1 MHRRCNMSNH
11 SHYKV
16 GCDAHKRYSVFAVC
30 DGKGK
35 VLDRV
40 RVNHERGAIQGFLSQ
55 FPSGT
60 PVALETVGNWYWI
73 VDEIEVAGCV
83 ALLAHAG
90 KAKAMMGHTHK
101 TDKLDAEGLATLL
114 HNGTLPTVWIP
125 PGDLR
130 DERELPRT
138 RMALSKVRTMLKNRM
153 HSTLAKYALSPDT
166 ESDIFS
172 RKWRPQLLDLLRRL
186 PGETQRCM
194 QQELELLDQV
204 QEQIHRLEARIL
216 ERVQKTP
223 TIQLIQS
230 VPGPGPTELAGWS
243 GSSAPAPGCELPGDG
258 SAPALGP
265 TARAPAACSVESL
278 RAGSRPSARCR
289 CGVEWP
295 GPPRRACRSCGYGP
309 SSPWHCRRGPAAQH
323 SRRPRSRLRSNTNCR
338 LFPGRRACL
347 MGIERGSLEWLP
359 ARGSPGPGRA
369 PSPSR
374 RRRQRPSTSCARHS
388 RLYNGIAST
397 CCTSC
402 ALAAS
407 QLPV

>member
-1 MHRRCNMSNH
+1 MLKQ

-16 GCDAHKRYSVFAVC
+16 GCDAHKHYSLFAVF
-30 DGKGK
+30 DRQGKPVK
-35 VLDRV
+35 RT
-40 RVNHERGAIQGFLSQ
+40 RVNHTPGAIRTFLSQ
-55 FPSGT
+55 LPPGT

-73 VDEIEVAGCV
+73 VDEMEFAGCV
-83 ALLAHAG
+83 PLLAHAG

-153 HSTLAKYALSPDT
+153 HSTMAKYALSLDT

-230 VPGPGPTELAGWS
+230 VPGPAEILSIVIDREVGSIDRFPSPKKFCGYAGTVPKVKGSGGKYHYGRMIKQANNYLKWAFIEAANVVVRQRQHPNWRNKHVVKLYERTCRRKGHAVAVGAMARYLAEATYWVLKKGEPYREPVPRRPVGAKS
-243 GSSAPAPGCELPGDG
+243 PISPRQGQ
-258 SAPALGP
+258 
-265 TARAPAACSVESL
+265 ARA
-278 RAGSRPSARCR
+278 
-289 CGVEWP
+289 
-295 GPPRRACRSCGYGP
+295 
-309 SSPWHCRRGPAAQH
+309 
-323 SRRPRSRLRSNTNCR
+323 
-338 LFPGRRACL
+338 
-347 MGIERGSLEWLP
+347 
-359 ARGSPGPGRA
+359 
-369 PSPSR
+369 
-374 RRRQRPSTSCARHS
+374 
-388 RLYNGIAST
+388 
-397 CCTSC
+397 
-402 ALAAS
+402 
-407 QLPV
+407 

>member
-1 MHRRCNMSNH
+1 MLKQ
-11 SHYKV
+11 SHYRV

-40 RVNHERGAIQGFLSQ
+40 RVNHERGAIQGFLSE

-73 VDEIEVAGCV
+73 VDEMEFAGCV
-83 ALLAHAG
+83 PLLAHAG

-138 RMALSKVRTMLKNRM
+138 RMAFSKVRTMLKNRI
-153 HSTLAKYALSPDT
+153 HSTLAKYALSLDT
-166 ESDIFS
+166 DSDIFS

-186 PGETQRCM
+186 PGETQRCIH
-194 QQELELLDQV
+194 QELELLDQV

-223 TIQLIQS
+223 TIQLIRS
-230 VPGPGPTELAGWS
+230 VPGPAEILSIVIDREVGSIDRFPSPKNFCGYAGTVPKVKGSGGKYHYGRMIKQANNYLKWAFIEAANVVVRQRQHPNWRNKHVVKLYERTRRRKGHAVAVGAVARYLAEATYWVLKKGE
-243 GSSAPAPGCELPGDG
+243 PYREPVPRR
-258 SAPALGP
+258 PV
-265 TARAPAACSVESL
+265 AAKSPISL
-278 RAGSRPSARCR
+278 RQGQT
-289 CGVEWP
+289 
-295 GPPRRACRSCGYGP
+295 RA
-309 SSPWHCRRGPAAQH
+309 
-323 SRRPRSRLRSNTNCR
+323 
-338 LFPGRRACL
+338 
-347 MGIERGSLEWLP
+347 
-359 ARGSPGPGRA
+359 
-369 PSPSR
+369 
-374 RRRQRPSTSCARHS
+374 
-388 RLYNGIAST
+388 
-397 CCTSC
+397 
-402 ALAAS
+402 
-407 QLPV
+407 